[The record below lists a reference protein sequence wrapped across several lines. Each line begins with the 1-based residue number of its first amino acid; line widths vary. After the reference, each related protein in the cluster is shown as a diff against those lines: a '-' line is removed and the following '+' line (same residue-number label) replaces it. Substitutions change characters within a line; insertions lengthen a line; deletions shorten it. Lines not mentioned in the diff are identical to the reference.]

1 MKSLKG
7 TKTAENLLKA
17 FAGESQARNR
27 YTFYASVANKE
38 GFIQI
43 KNLFTE
49 TADNEKEHAKRFYKL
64 LMEGL
69 ENEMPAMIEINAS
82 YPVAQGTTYENL
94 IAAADGEHEEWG
106 DLYPDFAN
114 IAEEEGFKE
123 VAVAFRMIAT
133 VEKHH
138 EARYRGLAEIIKTE
152 HVFNKDEKT
161 TWKCGNCGYIHEGTS
176 APNQC
181 PACLHP
187 QGYFEVNAEN
197 Y

>member
-27 YTFYASVANKE
+27 YTFYASVADKE
-38 GFIQI
+38 GFKQI
-43 KNLFTE
+43 KNLFLE

-64 LMEGL
+64 LLEGFA
-69 ENEMPAMIEINAS
+69 NEMPAMVEINAS
-82 YPVAQGTTYENL
+82 YPVAQGSTYDNL
-94 IAAADGEHEEWG
+94 IAAADGENEEWG
-106 DLYPDFAN
+106 ALYPDFSKV
-114 IAEEEGFKE
+114 AEEEGFPE
-123 VAVAFRMIAT
+123 VAVAFKMIGS

-138 EARYRGLAEIIKTE
+138 EARYRKLAENIKSE

-161 TWKCGNCGYIHEGTS
+161 TWKCSNCGYIHEGTS

-181 PACLHP
+181 PACVHP
-187 QGYFEVNAEN
+187 QGYFEVDVKN